1 MTPPKSL
8 CLFITDAIFV
18 LNISDLQMV
27 EFVGAEH
34 TAMQDQ
40 VSSGVL
46 GKGNSTCKGQT

>member
-1 MTPPKSL
+1 M
-8 CLFITDAIFV
+8 TDAIFV

-40 VSSGVL
+40 VSSSVFL
-46 GKGNSTCKGQT
+46 ARETAHAKGQT